1 MLRGNLKGVNELPH
15 SLQPGKD
22 GVLSSEGIF
31 PEEDLKGGLILML
44 AILEV
49 WIGAG
54 ELVKIIEEKI
64 YLVLEVVGHVCYLII
79 MFGQLSFQHL
89 WSLSIEFW
97 RRRAE
102 MGLYIKITY
111 SR

>member
-31 PEEDLKGGLILML
+31 PEEDLKGGLILMF

-49 WIGAG
+49 
-54 ELVKIIEEKI
+54 
-64 YLVLEVVGHVCYLII
+64 
-79 MFGQLSFQHL
+79 
-89 WSLSIEFW
+89 
-97 RRRAE
+97 
-102 MGLYIKITY
+102 
-111 SR
+111 